1 MLAGRK
7 PKPSQLR
14 LVEGNR
20 EHRPIPNT
28 PKPKPHRRPAPTWM
42 DHRAKREW
50 HRISR
55 TLYKMGL
62 LTDVDTKA
70 LEAYC
75 VCYSKWREATE
86 KTKVGILTTPAG
98 YAYANPLIAVELKYS
113 KEMRAWM
120 AEFGLTP
127 SARSRITIEE
137 PDDEDED
144 LD

>member
-1 MLAGRK
+1 MPAGRK
-7 PKPSQLR
+7 RKPPQLR

-20 EHRPIPNT
+20 GHRAIPNT
-28 PKPKPHRRPAPTWM
+28 PKAKPHRRPAPTWM
-42 DHRAKREW
+42 SHRAKREW

-55 TLYKMGL
+55 ALYKLGL

-75 VCYSKWREATE
+75 VCYSKWRTATE
-86 KTKVGILTTPAG
+86 KCKIGVLQTSSG
-98 YAYANPLIAVELKYS
+98 YGYANPLIAVELKYA

-120 AEFGLTP
+120 VEFGLTP
-127 SARSRITIEE
+127 AARTRITIEE
-137 PDDEDED
+137 PDEDDED

>member
-1 MLAGRK
+1 MPAGRK
-7 PKPSQLR
+7 PKPPQLR

-20 EHRPIPNT
+20 GHRAIPNT
-28 PKPKPHRRPAPTWM
+28 PKPKPRQRPAPAWM
-42 DHRAKREW
+42 SYRAKSEW

-55 TLYKMGL
+55 ELYKLGL
-62 LTDVDTKA
+62 LTAVDVKA

-75 VCYSKWREATE
+75 ICYSKWREATE
-86 KTKVGILTTPAG
+86 KAKVGVLMTSSN
-98 YAYANPLIAVELKYS
+98 YAYANPLIAVELKYA

-127 SARSRITIEE
+127 SARSRINIEE
-137 PDDEDED
+137 PDEEDED

>member
-1 MLAGRK
+1 MPAGRK
-7 PKPSQLR
+7 RKPPQLR

-20 EHRPIPNT
+20 GHREIPNT

-42 DHRAKREW
+42 SRRAKSEW
-50 HRISR
+50 HRIAR
-55 TLYKMGL
+55 ELHKLGL
-62 LTDVDTKA
+62 LTAVDTKA

-86 KTKVGILTTPAG
+86 KAKVGVLQTPAA
-98 YAYANPLIAVELKYS
+98 YVYANPLIAVELKYA

-120 AEFGLTP
+120 VEFGLTP
-127 SARSRITIEE
+127 AARSRITIEE
-137 PDDEDED
+137 PDEDDED